1 MSKYEF
7 STIFPNNSIY
17 DQLFQVRFNF
27 VVKALSYLDALSE
40 GKYKGKDMKSQLK
53 KVLRNKVGLE
63 TNLDHIFRSID
74 ETTQDVNNKL
84 KEIVLEMLTLLD
96 QDKYVDTLRDQ
107 FPNSHIFG
115 FI

>member
-7 STIFPNNSIY
+7 SQIFPNNTIY

-27 VVKALSYLDALSE
+27 VVKALSYLDVLSE
-40 GKYKGKDMKSQLK
+40 GKYHGKDMKANLK
-53 KVLRNKVGLE
+53 KVLANKRGLE
-63 TNLDHIFRSID
+63 TNLDKIYKSIND
-74 ETTQDVNNKL
+74 ITQDVSKKL

-96 QDKYVDTLRDQ
+96 QKKYVNTLQ
-107 FPNSHIFG
+107 EEFPNSHIFG

>member
-7 STIFPNNSIY
+7 SQIFPNNTIY

-27 VVKALSYLDALSE
+27 VVKALSYLDVLTD
-40 GKYKGKDMKSQLK
+40 GKWHGKDMKAKLK
-53 KVLRNKVGLE
+53 NALKSKKGLE
-63 TNLDHIFRSID
+63 TNLDKIYKSIND
-74 ETTQDVNNKL
+74 ETDVSKKL

-96 QDKYVDTLRDQ
+96 QNKYIDTLREIV
-107 FPNSHIFG
+107 PNSHIFG